1 MIPLR
6 NLKRFF
12 YKAIKQPGYAFRVLF
27 KRICAGFYYKF
38 GRSRSPMPEA
48 VTLFLTHRCN
58 LRCLMCGQWGEGG
71 VTKTQD
77 QAIIQQE
84 LTPEQIR
91 SVIDDLARYK
101 SNITL
106 FGGEPLLFPGCVE
119 LIGYIRRKGLHCL
132 MISNGSLLEKYAE
145 GIVDAGLNEL
155 NISLDGGEE
164 LHDQIRGMP
173 GLFQRIISG
182 VERVN
187 YFKAAKNA
195 SSPLVNLQC
204 TITKYNYRHL
214 EQLLGVAGRIKADS
228 LTFHNL
234 IFLDAGVLARQKPR
248 DVELSCS
255 SKNWEGFV
263 FDPSID
269 PEELY
274 KKIMQVK
281 KGKYSFSVDFYPNFG
296 LNQLQR
302 YYCDMGYQ
310 AKGACCL
317 SPWVC
322 AYIFPDGQIRP
333 CLNSSYSFGDITKNP
348 LAMLWNSE
356 KAAVYRRTLLKQG
369 IFPVCARCTELYRY

>member
-6 NLKRFF
+6 NFKRFF
-12 YKAIKQPGYAFRVLF
+12 YKALKQPGYAFRVLF
-27 KRICAGFYYKF
+27 RRICAGFYYKF
-38 GRSRSPMPEA
+38 GRGRSPMPEA

-58 LRCLMCGQWGEGG
+58 LRCVMCGQWGEGG
-71 VTKTQD
+71 VTKTED
-77 QAIIQQE
+77 KEIVQQE
-84 LTPEQIR
+84 LTQKEIR
-91 SVIDDLARYK
+91 SVVDDLARYK

-119 LIGYIRRKGLHCL
+119 LISYIRRKGLHCL

-155 NISLDGGEE
+155 NISLDGGEQ

-173 GLFQRIISG
+173 GLFLRIIAG

-187 YFKAAKNA
+187 YFKAAKSA
-195 SSPLVNLQC
+195 SLPLVNLQC
-204 TITKYNYRHL
+204 TITKYNYRYL
-214 EQLLGVAGRIKADS
+214 EQLLDVAQRIKADS

-234 IFLDAGVLARQKPR
+234 IFLDSGVLARQKPL
-248 DVELSCS
+248 DELLSCS

-263 FDPSID
+263 FDPGID
-269 PEELY
+269 PEELH
-274 KKIMQVK
+274 KKIMQIK
-281 KGKYSFSVDFYPNFG
+281 EGKYSFNVDFYPNFSIT
-296 LNQLQR
+296 QLQR

-310 AKGACCL
+310 AKGSSCL

-322 AYIFPDGQIRP
+322 AYIFPDGEIRP
-333 CLNSSYSFGDITKNP
+333 CLNSSYSFGNIVKNP
-348 LAMLWNSE
+348 LAQLWNSE
-356 KAAVYRRTLLKQG
+356 KAIAYRRALLRQG